1 MKRYTLPLLLACNL
15 LLLLMG
21 WILALVAYPRL
32 PARIALWPP
41 LGGGEA
47 LWAAKTPLFLL
58 LPFLQ
63 VAVFAGL
70 FALARRRL
78 RRSRRPARSPVFREY
93 VYLTLIFVNLIFIH
107 LQRYL
112 IEISH
117 GVDQG
122 GHSWYFLGLLAV
134 IAMLVPYY
142 RIRLKLSGL

>member
-15 LLLLMG
+15 VLLLMG

-32 PARIALWPP
+32 PARIAFWPP
-41 LGGGEA
+41 LVGGDA

-63 VAVFAGL
+63 VVVFSGL
-70 FALARRRL
+70 FALAQRHVRRFN
-78 RRSRRPARSPVFREY
+78 RPARIPVFREY
-93 VYLTLIFVNLIFIH
+93 VFLTLIFVNLIFIH

-122 GHSWYFLGLLAV
+122 GQTWYFLGLLAV
-134 IAMLVPYY
+134 IGMLIPYY
-142 RIRLKLSGL
+142 RIRLKLAGL